1 MLAPAKPINEEDRI
15 NDLYHYNVLDTPEE
29 KDFND
34 LTELAAQICNC
45 PYALI
50 SFIDKDRQWIKATK
64 ENQNMGFSR
73 DISFCGH
80 TILKTDVMV
89 IKDCR
94 KDIRFHDNPNVIG
107 GVKIAF
113 YAGSPIISAAG
124 FALGTVCVID
134 THPRQ
139 IFTVTQK
146 KALKIIAAQVSTLLD
161 LKLKISLSTE
171 RGLQK
176 VAAEK
181 RLAQLAMVSHEKE
194 KAKIAFELHENF
206 AQTLAGIK
214 FYLDFAENSK
224 EKEMLIL
231 QKSKEYINDL
241 ISDVRVLSKSI
252 VPTTFDNDN
261 YIDIIK
267 ELAEKFYKDNGI
279 SVKIKYS
286 KDFRGFD
293 TTTGLS
299 IFRIIEN
306 QLQIAKNATAKN
318 VKIRISQESK
328 ISISFKDD
336 GQKNVSFYEKE
347 LLVNNIITSTE
358 FLKGKLIKDKNL
370 GGKNVLVIEIPLNC
384 MLTA

>member
-1 MLAPAKPINEEDRI
+1 MLAPAKPINEEDRL
-15 NDLYHYNVLDTPEE
+15 NDLYHYNILDTPKE
-29 KDFND
+29 KDFNE
-34 LTELAAQICNC
+34 LIELAAQMCNY

-50 SFIDKDRQWIKATK
+50 SFIDKDRQWLKATK
-64 ENQNMGFSR
+64 ENHDIGLSR
-73 DISFCGH
+73 DTSFCGH
-80 TILKTDVMV
+80 AILKKDVMV
-89 IKDCR
+89 VKNSS

-113 YAGSPIISAAG
+113 YAAAPIISAAG

-139 IFTVTQK
+139 IFKVTQK

-161 LKLKISLSTE
+161 LKLKISLTIE
-171 RGLQK
+171 RGMQM

-194 KAKIAFELHENF
+194 KGKIAFELHENF

-224 EKEMLIL
+224 EKEILIV
-231 QKSKEYINDL
+231 QKSKEYINGL

-261 YIDIIK
+261 YIDIIN
-267 ELAEKFYKDNGI
+267 ELAEKFYQETGV

-286 KDFRGFD
+286 KEFKGFD

-306 QLQIAKNATAKN
+306 QLQIAKNANAKN
-318 VKIRISQESK
+318 IKIRISQESK
-328 ISISFKDD
+328 ISISFRDD
-336 GQKNVSFYEKE
+336 GQKNVSSYEKE

-358 FLKGKLIKDKNL
+358 FLKGKLVKDKNL
-370 GGKNVLVIEIPLNC
+370 AGKNVLEIEIPLAR
-384 MLTA
+384 MQTA